1 MDPTIIAGAMGA
13 LGQAAAGGPSAA
25 SSTQGPIG
33 NYMDGAGWTVSTGKA
48 TTTGGATVTKPG
60 DFMPGAGA
68 VGAAGGGG
76 MLSAGYGMGN
86 LNQLLPLLLVG
97 MVVFKVLKK

>member
-1 MDPTIIAGAMGA
+1 MDPTMVMGAMGA

-60 DFMPGAGA
+60 DFMGGA
-68 VGAAGGGG
+68 GAAGGAGG
-76 MLSAGYGMGN
+76 GLMSAGYGMGN
-86 LNQLLPLLLVG
+86 LNQLLPLLMIG